1 MEKAAHF
8 FRRFLYLSG
17 LFTALAPVFC
27 VAQSSQQLLVLPELR
42 YLRQEPDASG
52 KNDSDYRASLD
63 LLYALDIDQYRFF
76 AEFIATDEKSEL
88 ARLHLGYK
96 TRAGTTLWLGRFQLN
111 QGYWNKTFHFRNY
124 IQTSIQP
131 PGIAAYERE
140 NGALPVHFSGFDIR
154 HQWALNPDA
163 TLQLEAGFGAG
174 TRLEGRRLDSFD
186 LLDPDGG
193 RKPST
198 SVRLSYL
205 PEQDTDTEFGI
216 FYVDNRMPMRRL
228 QFIQNKQRVTGG
240 YANIRFGALRSYGA
254 LYRVDNELTT
264 VNARQSDHFYSAWLQ
279 GDYHL
284 HAHWTPYLRI
294 EHSNGDADDPY
305 VSLFPAFV
313 RDRKLAGL
321 RWDLLEN
328 QAVKFE
334 YADTDF
340 LREDSS
346 QWALQWSM
354 IFP

>member
-1 MEKAAHF
+1 MEKTAHSF
-8 FRRFLYLSG
+8 PLFLYCLS
-17 LFTALAPVFC
+17 LLAVLAPASC
-27 VAQSSQQLLVLPELR
+27 KAQSSQQLLVLPELR

-52 KNDSDYRASLD
+52 ENDSDYRASLD
-63 LLYALDIDQYRFF
+63 LLYALDINQYRFF

-96 TRAGTTLWLGRFQLN
+96 TRAGTTFWLGRFQLN

-124 IQTSIQP
+124 IQSSIQP

-140 NGALPVHFSGFDIR
+140 DGALPVHFSGLDIR
-154 HQWALNPDA
+154 HQWALSPDA

-174 TRLEGRRLDSFD
+174 TKLEGRRLDGFD

-205 PEQDTDTEFGI
+205 PGQDTDTEFGI

-228 QFIQNKQRVTGG
+228 QFIQNKQRVSGG
-240 YANIRFGALRSYGA
+240 YANTRFDALRLYGA
-254 LYRVDNELTT
+254 LYWIDNELKTS
-264 VNARQSDHFYSAWLQ
+264 AGRQSDHFYSAWLQ

-284 HAHWTPYLRI
+284 YENWTPYLRI
-294 EHSNGDADDPY
+294 EHSNGDSDDPY
-305 VSLFPAFV
+305 ASLFPAFV

-321 RWDLLEN
+321 RWDFLEN
-328 QAVKFE
+328 QAFKIE
-334 YADTDF
+334 YASTDF

-346 QWALQWSM
+346 QWAFQWSM